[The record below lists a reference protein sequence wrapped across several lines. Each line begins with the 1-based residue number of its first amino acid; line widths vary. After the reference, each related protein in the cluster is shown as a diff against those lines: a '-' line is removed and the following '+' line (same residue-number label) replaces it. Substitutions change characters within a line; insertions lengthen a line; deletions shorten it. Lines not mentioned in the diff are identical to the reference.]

1 MKTSIHV
8 LDTPIQYIKL
18 RSSRLITKSDAQKQM
33 VESDFECRF
42 HDHLQ
47 DLSLKV
53 MLKSRWLNMI
63 LNVDY
68 MTLSIFK
75 LEFFSFFLNS
85 LSTRRHHNKHL
96 SSTIKFNVV
105 SSYYMNINLNNCLF
119 NITYLHRLLKCVD
132 FS

>member
-1 MKTSIHV
+1 MTSIHV

-33 VESDFECRF
+33 VEFDFECRF

-53 MLKSRWLNMI
+53 MLKSKWLNMI

-96 SSTIKFNVV
+96 S
-105 SSYYMNINLNNCLF
+105 
-119 NITYLHRLLKCVD
+119 
-132 FS
+132 